1 MVEVACTNCRQP
13 YPDRGVPFRCPDC
26 GGIFDFIDLPAFD
39 PKRIEGEHPGLWRYR
54 HSFGLPKDAPQIYLG
69 EGSTP
74 LVWGKIDGFPV
85 AFKMELSNPS
95 GSFKDRGSAVL
106 VSFLVS
112 RAVEQIVEDS
122 SGNAGA
128 SLAAYAARASL
139 NCHIYIPETASGPKR
154 EQIEA
159 YGATVVPVPGP
170 RSRAT
175 QAVMQAVKQGRVYA
189 SHAYLPFGLPGYATA
204 AYEIVEQIGGSP
216 GTVIVPAGHGNFLL
230 GLVRGFKA
238 LVQIGVI
245 NQLPKIVGVQA
256 HACAP
261 LWAASTLGLDGLDSV
276 TEGATLAEGVRVRYP
291 ARTAA
296 VIQAVRE
303 SDGLFTTVMEED
315 ILPARDELAAQG
327 LYVEPTSAIILPAI
341 RQLAASIP
349 EPIVTLLTGSG
360 LKHRE
365 IN

>member
-1 MVEVACTNCRQP
+1 MVEVACTNCHQP
-13 YPDRGVPFRCPDC
+13 YPDRGVPFRCPNC
-26 GGIFDFIDLPAFD
+26 TGLFDFIDLPAFD
-39 PKRIEGEHPGLWRYR
+39 PKRVEGERPGLWRYR
-54 HSFGLPKDAPQIYLG
+54 HSLGLPEDAPQIYLG

-74 LVWGKIDGFPV
+74 LVWGKIDGFPI

-112 RAVEQIVEDS
+112 RAIEQIVEDS

-128 SLAAYAARASL
+128 SLAAYAARAGL
-139 NCHIYIPETASGPKR
+139 NCHIYIPDTASGPKR

-170 RSRAT
+170 RSQAT
-175 QAVMQAVKQGRVYA
+175 EAVMQAVEQGRIYA
-189 SHAYLPFGLPGYATA
+189 SHAFLPFGLNGYATA

-230 GLVRGFKA
+230 GLARGFKA
-238 LVQIGVI
+238 LVQTGVI
-245 NQLPKIVGVQA
+245 NQLPRIMGVQA

-261 LWAASTLGLDGLDSV
+261 LWAASAHELKGLNPV
-276 TEGATLAEGVRVRYP
+276 TEGVTLAEGVRVRFP
-291 ARTAA
+291 ARAAA
-296 VIQAVRE
+296 VIQAVQE
-303 SDGLFTTVMEED
+303 SNGSLVAVMEEN
-315 ILPARDELAAQG
+315 ILPARDELASQG
-327 LYVEPTSAIILPAI
+327 LYVEPTSAIILPAF
-341 RQLAASIP
+341 RQLAGSIP

-360 LKHRE
+360 LKYRE
-365 IN
+365 KN